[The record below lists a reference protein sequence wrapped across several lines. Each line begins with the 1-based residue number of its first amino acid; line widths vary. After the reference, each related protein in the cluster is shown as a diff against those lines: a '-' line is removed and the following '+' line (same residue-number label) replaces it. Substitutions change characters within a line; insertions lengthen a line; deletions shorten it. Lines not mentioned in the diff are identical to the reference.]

1 MDKGLNI
8 KGLNIK
14 HSFRIIAVLFMV
26 LSYLTPSYAAPTG
39 KGTKI
44 DPYIIDEPSDLT
56 NLRDKIQSKSNQGKY
71 LYVKQTADIDLTEL
85 SKKEIPPLP
94 LAGMEYDEWNCESL
108 VTNSTYFYGEYDGGG
123 YTISNWSIR
132 KEVMN
137 PSGSYYYISM
147 FGKVGLKGSKEKT
160 IIKNLN
166 IDGFELETPVNNSSI
181 PVPGFS
187 FIASDV
193 YNAEITNCNVENSTV
208 KGVGNFCFGA
218 IAAKNNDATI
228 SNCIVKDCKF
238 TPNNTNNK
246 FGNIGSLCGFNS
258 GIIKNC
264 FAYNVILNGNTSV
277 GGLVGEMNG
286 GSVENCGFNG
296 QIGSFDSGVDNSGG
310 LCGTINKGSFINCF
324 TIFDN
329 GEHTWTRASE
339 VGGLIGVVNENAE
352 LVVKNCYSFPQISV
366 NLSNTNNLNL
376 DCIVGKD
383 DHKEDPK
390 RLYESCYCYENAF
403 GNGVT
408 SSSTTKD
415 FSQEY
420 KDKHKLLIA
429 SRDFMRSGCL
439 AEILS
444 DYHINNLVGPNQWR
458 EDVEFQNDT
467 LPVLRFMVDEL
478 YDVEPFCHPGIY
490 TLSHSESGSVSK
502 INGQL
507 KYITDD
513 QLTED
518 WKYGLEV
525 KVANGK
531 WERLSNVKSETKDNK
546 IDFNADY
553 TYSNKKTTVYRAYTF
568 KSDDPTR
575 VAYGKVDTI
584 CVGSSSGP
592 ETIEGC
598 DSLKYDGRWFFPND
612 NGTYINKSNE
622 EVIINIG
629 KTYTQNISLSGK
641 CGESYVKKGEITY
654 DSSGVY
660 VDSFQNVT
668 GCMTYTYI
676 NVKLYPTLHKDSL
689 KVFSIGEMSYTYTPI
704 GGADSLTVKVG
715 TEYVKEPKLLVKD
728 QVRYKND
735 ISCDSITINVNYVI
749 PIKITETE
757 DEDWSCEPVVYNG
770 KKYSKETIIKD
781 TVVTLDSSV
790 PGGKLY
796 EIRSHHIKVAI
807 PDTIEETIS
816 YCDKIPIE
824 CPGGGRCYTTEP
836 FDTITY
842 VKSDILGSQ
851 CYKQVII
858 THNVIGLSPTREE
871 TIFSCGPYTHKN
883 KNNTVIWDKS
893 GVYTDTVS
901 GKRPGACDN
910 DTIVTY
916 YVTIHE
922 PVIYED
928 TTIHGCGVVYYK
940 TLSGQTKKFD
950 RTQNFVDE
958 VKTPGGCSSKR
969 TVHIYIHKS
978 VERKST
984 VTGCAPYS
992 FVKQNGDTLLEAGSH
1007 TIMDTLRSTDGCGCD
1022 SIVKITNVRLEN
1034 PTYLVEKIVP
1044 GCNEVEIEGIKYT
1057 KDTSFVLQE
1066 LDPNIFKTCRK
1077 RFQPYKVEINSSNV
1091 EYFNI
1096 DTCGAYVINGE
1107 TFKTSGIKE
1116 INIPSETGCD
1126 NKQIYNVRIIEPVE
1140 IDSVVYACENY
1151 VHKYYDGRQEM
1162 VVDDGTVLIDKI
1174 QSTVC
1179 LCDSII
1185 RKVTV
1190 HISQDS
1196 EEGLPKVNHCGPYTY
1211 VKKSDGKKI
1220 LIESSQTVY
1229 DTLTNRYG
1237 CHIYYET
1244 EVNIIP
1250 VETTFDTL
1258 DACKEYHSI
1267 KPVWNYNNL
1276 PVDVIVETPTVQT
1289 AELIFL
1295 KSNILNPGCKD
1306 TTKLFLTVHGVGN
1319 ITADPVVACD
1329 SFVYE
1334 DFDGSQRLIKSSSVI
1349 VDTLKSKVCDCDSVI
1364 LTTNITINNS
1374 YPESLRKTN
1383 SLRACDSVI
1392 YTNSKGELMTFKD
1405 DIQFLDT
1412 FQMKNTGCDSVVI
1425 VDVTVPK
1432 STGSVTILSACGDTT
1447 LYDELNNNFP
1457 HFFDKSDVWRQILS
1471 KNEDGCDNYKEWH
1484 VNIIPTPR
1492 DTIFEHG
1499 CGELSFR
1506 GDTYT
1511 SENEKAASFSLVVNG
1526 NTKCDT
1532 IHNYL
1537 LTVYPKYNH
1546 SEVLESCDSV
1556 VRNGIVYKQSVV
1568 FRETLLSRNDCDSV
1582 INVNITVHQSPDITD
1597 YVFGCN
1603 EVKFID
1609 EDYNGGLPVFVH
1621 RDSTIYVDKL
1631 TEEGCEYQLI
1641 QRIQVGHPSY
1651 SVTDV
1656 FECYDSEKGY
1666 ASYRDLHLKS
1676 DTIIY
1681 DTISSENKCGT
1692 VVANMVNLIM
1702 PVHDTIYVDS
1712 CLRITYDGVTYKD
1725 SAEVIRLSKTVE
1737 MGCDSFTHVM
1747 LNVNKCFPYPVLVNK
1762 YNWILICN
1770 DVIFDDDKFK
1780 LKSNVKYKWYKDE
1793 RLISTTSESYFTE
1806 DKELDGCYQVGI
1818 IVDGGDEYLSDVVC
1832 IDENHGYTISP
1843 QPNPVEKLQPV
1854 TIICDFPVEGV
1865 KGTKVEVFNMM
1876 AEKVYVS
1883 TATTNE
1889 IVIPGMT
1896 VSGYYL
1902 VRLTTVSGKVL
1913 TAKYVV
1919 K

>member
-14 HSFRIIAVLFMV
+14 HSFRIIAVLFMMI
-26 LSYLTPSYAAPTG
+26 SFLTPSYAVLTG
-39 KGTKI
+39 KGSKN
-44 DPYIIDEPSDLT
+44 DPYIIDEPQDLPD
-56 NLRDKIQSKSNQGKY
+56 LRDYIKNNEGKY
-71 LYVKQTADIDLTEL
+71 IYIKQTEDIDLSDL
-85 SKKEIPPLP
+85 SSKAGRPPLP
-94 LAGMEYDEWNCESL
+94 LSGFNWNNKALRVPATS
-108 VTNSTYFYGEYDGGG
+108 YFLGEYDGGG
-123 YTISNWSIR
+123 YTISNWTIP
-132 KEVMN
+132 KEKMMLSVD
-137 PSGSYYYISM
+137 SKTYFISM
-147 FGKVGLKGSKEKT
+147 FGKVGDSNKDKSVV
-160 IIKNLN
+160 KNLN
-166 IDGFELETPVNNSSI
+166 VDNFELEMPKTADKKECE
-181 PVPGFS
+181 GFS
-187 FIASDV
+187 FIAGSV
-193 YNAEITNCNVENSTV
+193 ENAEILNCHIKNSTV
-208 KGVGNFCFGA
+208 TGDGHFSFGA
-218 IAAKNNDATI
+218 IASSCDNSTI
-228 SNCIVKDCKF
+228 SDCSVINCKF
-238 TPNNTNNK
+238 SPTS
-246 FGNIGSLCGFNS
+246 GSQNVGAFCGS
-258 GIIKNC
+258 MYGTLKNC
-264 FAYNVILNGNTSV
+264 FAYDVVLTGNALV

-286 GSVENCGFNG
+286 GTIENCGFNG
-296 QIGSFDSGVDNSGG
+296 TLIPSDVIDVTNSGG
-310 LCGTINKGSFINCF
+310 LCGRMNKGSFINCF
-324 TIFDN
+324 TVFDN
-329 GEHTWTRASE
+329 GGKTWKSSRE
-339 VGGLIGVVNENAE
+339 IGGLIGVSAENTDGDFQ
-352 LVVKNCYSFPQISV
+352 VKNCYAFPQISV
-366 NLSNTNNLNL
+366 KQSDLGDVALF
-376 DCIVGKD
+376 VGKGMK
-383 DHKEDPK
+383 KEDF
-390 RLYESCYCYENAF
+390 ESCYCYEYAF
-403 GNGVT
+403 GVGVESNYGAELT
-408 SSSTTKD
+408 PFD
-415 FSQEY
+415 MEE
-420 KDKHKLLIA
+420 HKLKKA
-429 SRDFMRSGCL
+429 SSDFMRSGCF
-439 AEILS
+439 AEVLR
-444 DYHINNLVGPNQWR
+444 DYHIQNLDGDNQWR

-467 LPVLRFMVDEL
+467 LPVLRFMVDES

-490 TLSHSESGSVSK
+490 TMSHSETGNVST
-502 INGQL
+502 INGRL

-513 QLTED
+513 QTVEG
-518 WKYGLEV
+518 WSHGLEV
-525 KVANGK
+525 KVGNGE
-531 WERLSNVKSETKDNK
+531 WERLPSVIDIPSGNI
-546 IDFNADY
+546 IDFNENY
-553 TYSNKKTTVYRAYTF
+553 TFDKKKTTVYRAFTF
-568 KSDDPTR
+568 NPSDPAR
-575 VAYGKVDTI
+575 VAYGKIDTI

-592 ETIEGC
+592 EIVDGC
-598 DSLKYDGRWFFPND
+598 DSIKYDGRWFFPAD
-612 NGTYINKSNE
+612 NGSYINSSSE
-622 EVIINIG
+622 EVIIKIG
-629 KTYTQNISLSGK
+629 KTRRDTMPLLEGSCGVNSLVVSG
-641 CGESYVKKGEITY
+641 VTY
-654 DSSGVY
+654 DHSGTY
-660 VDSFQNVT
+660 ETSFKNET
-668 GCMTYTYI
+668 GCMTYNYQE
-676 NVKLYPTLHKDSL
+676 VKLYPKLPAKDSL
-689 KVFSIGEMSYTYTPI
+689 KVFSIDEMSYTYTPLN
-704 GGADSLTVKVG
+704 GTVSQTVKVG
-715 TEYVKEPKLLVKD
+715 SEYVLEPKLLIEDKIG
-728 QVRYKND
+728 YKNNS
-735 ISCDSITINVNYVI
+735 SCDSVTIIVKYVI

-757 DEDWSCEPVVYNG
+757 DAEWSCKPVVYNG
-770 KKYSKETIIKD
+770 KIYSKETTVKD
-781 TVVTLDSSV
+781 TILTVDSSV
-790 PGGKLY
+790 PGGILY
-796 EIRSHHIKVAI
+796 EIKSHHIKVVV
-807 PDTIEETIS
+807 PDTILITKNH
-816 YCDKIPIE
+816 CGVIE
-824 CPGGGRCYTTEP
+824 YKCPSGICETTEP
-836 FDTITY
+836 FYDTVRVYPEIVGCDCPETVTITHH
-842 VKSDILGSQ
+842 VLGE
-851 CYKQVII
+851 K
-858 THNVIGLSPTREE
+858 PKREE
-871 TIFSCGPYTHKN
+871 DIVSCGPYVYEYRGKEET
-883 KNNTVIWDKS
+883 WYQS
-893 GVYTDTVS
+893 GDYKKTRKGS
-901 GKRPGACDN
+901 NPGACDN

-916 YVTIHE
+916 HVTILE
-922 PVIYED
+922 PVSYND
-928 TTIHGCGVVYYK
+928 TTVHGCGRVVFK
-940 TLSGQTKKFD
+940 TLSGDTKIFD
-950 RTQNFVDE
+950 RTQDFVDKVE
-958 VKTPGGCSSKR
+958 KTNGCPAQR
-969 TVHIYIHKS
+969 TVHVVVHKS
-978 VERKST
+978 TDKST
-984 VTGCAPYS
+984 NVPVQGCVPYS
-992 FVKQNGDTLLEAGSH
+992 FVKLNGDTIKYEAAG
-1007 TIMDTLRSTDGCGCD
+1007 TYTLYDTLRTTDVCGCD
-1022 SIVKITNVRLEN
+1022 SIVKKTVFNLGAPTTLE
-1034 PTYLVEKIVP
+1034 EIVKS
-1044 GCNEVEIEGIKYT
+1044 GCNEVEIEGKKYT
-1057 KDTSFVLQE
+1057 KDTSFVVE
-1066 LDPNIFKTCRK
+1066 KVDPNRIKYCRVQ
-1077 RFQPYKVEINSSNV
+1077 FQPYKVEINSSNV

-1196 EEGLPKVNHCGPYTY
+1196 EEKLEPVNYCGPYTY
-1211 VKKSDGKKI
+1211 VRKSDGKKI
-1220 LIESSQTVY
+1220 LVESSQTVY

-1276 PVDVIVETPTVQT
+1276 PVDVIVETPSVQT

-1295 KSNILNPGCKD
+1295 KPNILNPGCKD

-1334 DFDGSQRLIKSSSVI
+1334 DFDGSQRLITSSSVI

-1383 SLRACDSVI
+1383 SLRTCDSVI
-1392 YTNSKGELMTFKD
+1392 YTNSKGVLMTFKD

-1432 STGSVTILSACGDTT
+1432 SRGSVTILSACGDTT

-1457 HFFDKSDVWRQILS
+1457 HEFKTSGSWRQILS
-1471 KNEDGCDNYKEWH
+1471 KTEDGCDNYKEWQ

-1568 FRETLLSRNDCDSV
+1568 FRDTLLSRNDCDSV
-1582 INVNITVHQSPDITD
+1582 INVNITVHQSPDIRD

-1603 EVKFID
+1603 EVKFVD
-1609 EDYNGGLPVFVH
+1609 EDYNGGLPVYVH

-1631 TEEGCEYQLI
+1631 TDEGCEYQLI
-1641 QRIQVGHPSY
+1641 QQIQVGHPSY